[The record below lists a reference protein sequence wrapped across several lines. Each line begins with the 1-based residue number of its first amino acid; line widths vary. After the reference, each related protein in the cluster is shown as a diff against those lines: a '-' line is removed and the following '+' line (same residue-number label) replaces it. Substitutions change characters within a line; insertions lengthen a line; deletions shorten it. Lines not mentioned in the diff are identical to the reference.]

1 MTNEQPP
8 SPEQVEQ
15 PSERR
20 PRIYVASLSDYNAG
34 RLHGSW
40 IDATSEPDA
49 IHEQIHEM
57 LADSIEPI
65 AEEWA
70 IHDHDNFGRLR
81 LGEYESIEAVSL
93 VARGINEHGEAFA
106 AWASLDELEPE
117 RLAQF
122 EEAYRGTWSS
132 LEDYADNLLDD
143 VGATQHLEQIPDWL
157 QPYVSLDVAA
167 FARDLELSGDIT
179 SVEGQEGVYVFDGTL

>member
-1 MTNEQPP
+1 MTNEQQP
-8 SPEQVEQ
+8 SPEQGEQ
-15 PSERR
+15 PNEGR

-40 IDATSEPDA
+40 IDATNEPDA
-49 IHEQIHEM
+49 IHEQIQEM
-57 LADSIEPI
+57 LAASREPL

-70 IHDHDNFGRLR
+70 IHDYDNFGRLR
-81 LGEYESIEAVSL
+81 LGEYESIDAISL
-93 VARGINEHGEAFA
+93 VARGINEHGGAFA
-106 AWASLDELEPE
+106 AWASLDDLDPE
-117 RLAQF
+117 RLARF
-122 EEAYRGTWSS
+122 EESYRGTWGS

-143 VGATQHLEQIPDWL
+143 VGATQQLEQIPDWL

-179 SVEGQEGVYVFDGTL
+179 SVESREGVYVFDGTL

>member
-8 SPEQVEQ
+8 SPEQGEH
-15 PSERR
+15 PEEGR

-40 IDATSEPDA
+40 IDATNEPEA
-49 IHEQIHEM
+49 IHEQIHQM
-57 LADSIEPI
+57 LSASHEPT

-70 IHDHDNFGRLR
+70 IHDYENFGRLR
-81 LGEYESIEAVSL
+81 LGEYESVEAISR
-93 VARGINEHGEAFA
+93 VARGINEQGEAFA
-106 AWASLDELEPE
+106 AWASLDDLDPE

-122 EEAYRGTWSS
+122 EDAYRGTWGS
-132 LEDYADNLLDD
+132 LEHYADNLLDD
-143 VGATQHLEQIPDWL
+143 IGATQHLERIPDWL

-167 FARDLELSGDIT
+167 FARDLELSGDVT
-179 SVEGQEGVYVFDGTL
+179 SVECREGVYVFDGTL